1 MITIKESLRLLLIF
15 IIALFLSY
23 IFLYTGIWLLVILA
37 GLISSVVFGK
47 DYIRTLIISFLAG
60 LISSLLF
67 LSNYIVMGGSILK
80 ISYYAGEAAG
90 IPGILFIII
99 SLLLNGIY
107 ILIGSVIGIYI
118 KKIL

>member
-1 MITIKESLRLLLIF
+1 MKESLRLLLIF

-37 GLISSVVFGK
+37 GLISS
-47 DYIRTLIISFLAG
+47 
-60 LISSLLF
+60 LLF
-67 LSNYIVMGGSILK
+67 LSNYIVMGGSTLK
-80 ISYYAGEAAG
+80 ISYYAGEVAG